1 MGNFNDNMKNIYVS
15 VFGLGYVG
23 CVSIGCLS
31 REGVMVTGV
40 DVNPDKVALVNAGQ
54 STIVEKG
61 LDTLIEDGIRQGRI
75 SATISAEEAVNNSD
89 IAILCVGTPNLSEGH
104 LDMQYILKVGE
115 EVAAALKHKD
125 GFFTIAVRST
135 VMPGTNQKLI
145 ETIERVSGKQHDVDF
160 AVVSNPEFL
169 REGNAVSDFFAPP
182 YTVIGSKSEKGAS
195 VIEELYGF
203 LSCPV
208 FKVDVQ
214 IAELIKFLNN
224 SFHALKVAFANEVGR
239 LCKELKVDSHELMEL
254 FVSDTKL
261 NVSSKYFRPGFSYGG
276 SCLPKDLKALQAI
289 AHDRYLDLP
298 ILQSVDSSNRI
309 NTKSVYN
316 RLLQAGGERIGVY
329 GLSFKEGTDDLRFS
343 PSLELVERLI
353 GKGSQVT
360 VYDRNVNMSRLVGKN
375 KDFLFK
381 HLPHVNQIL
390 CASTEELLEQSDM
403 LLITQVVPEEDANQ
417 IRDYANKNGL
427 FLLDLART
435 KTLESV
441 ETYEGISW

>member
-1 MGNFNDNMKNIYVS
+1 MNVS

-23 CVSIGCLS
+23 CVSIGCLA
-31 REGVMVTGV
+31 REGVQVIGV
-40 DVNPDKVALVNAGQ
+40 DVNPDKVALVNSGQ

-61 LDTLIEDGIRQGRI
+61 LDTLIEDGILQGRI
-75 SATISAEEAVNNSD
+75 SATISAEDAVNNSD
-89 IAILCVGTPNLSEGH
+89 IAILCVGTPNLPEGH

-115 EVAAALKHKD
+115 EIAAVLINKNS
-125 GFFTIAVRST
+125 FFTIAIRST
-135 VMPGTNQKLI
+135 VMPGTNKKLI
-145 ETIERVSGKQHDVDF
+145 DTLERVSGKKHDVDF

-182 YTVIGSKSEKGAS
+182 YTVIGSNSEKGAS

-239 LCKELKVDSHELMEL
+239 LCKELKVDSHDLMDL
-254 FVSDTKL
+254 FVSDTEL
-261 NVSSKYFRPGFSYGG
+261 NISSKYFRPGFSYGG
-276 SCLPKDLKALQAI
+276 SCLPKDLRALQAI
-289 AHDRYLDLP
+289 AHDLYLDLP
-298 ILQSVDSSNRI
+298 ILQSVDRSNGI
-309 NTKSVYN
+309 NTNSVYN
-316 RLLQAGGERIGVY
+316 RLLQAGNVRIGVY

-353 GKGSQVT
+353 GKGSQIT
-360 VYDRNVNMSRLVGKN
+360 VYDRSVNMSRLVGKN
-375 KDFLFK
+375 KEFLFR

-390 CASTEELLEQSDM
+390 CASIEDLLQQSDM
-403 LLITQVVPEEDANQ
+403 LLITQVVPGDDANL
-417 IRDYANKNGL
+417 IRDYASKNCL
-427 FLLDLART
+427 ALLDLTRT
-435 KTLESV
+435 KSLEVV